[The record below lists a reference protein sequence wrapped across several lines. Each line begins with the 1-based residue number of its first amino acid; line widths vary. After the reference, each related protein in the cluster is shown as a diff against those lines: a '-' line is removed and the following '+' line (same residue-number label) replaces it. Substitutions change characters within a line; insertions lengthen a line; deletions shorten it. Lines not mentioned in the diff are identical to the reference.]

1 MAALAKSKIRE
12 STYIKYDTVLEKH
25 IKPKLGG
32 CFPMGITTGVVDDF
46 THELLFEDEL
56 AVKTAHDILVVLHGV
71 LKHTAA
77 QLPGIFPAVE
87 INYPKE
93 TRKEMRVLSRDEQK
107 RFALYLLDDA
117 DSCKFG
123 VLLML
128 FTGLRIGELCAL
140 RRSDI
145 NIKEKVISVS
155 ATTLT

>member
-1 MAALAKSKIRE
+1 MDADNLS
-12 STYIKYDTVLEKH
+12 
-25 IKPKLGG
+25 
-32 CFPMGITTGVVDDF
+32 
-46 THELLFEDEL
+46 
-56 AVKTAHDILVVLHGV
+56 VKTVHDILVVLHGI
-71 LKHTAA
+71 LKYTAV
-77 QLPGIFPAVE
+77 QFPGVFPAIE

-93 TRKEMRVLSRDEQK
+93 SRKEMRVLSRDEQK

-140 RRSDI
+140 RRSAI
-145 NIKEKVISVS
+145 NRKEKVISVS

>member
-1 MAALAKSKIRE
+1 
-12 STYIKYDTVLEKH
+12 
-25 IKPKLGG
+25 
-32 CFPMGITTGVVDDF
+32 
-46 THELLFEDEL
+46 
-56 AVKTAHDILVVLHGV
+56 
-71 LKHTAA
+71 
-77 QLPGIFPAVE
+77 
-87 INYPKE
+87 
-93 TRKEMRVLSRDEQK
+93 MRVLSRDEQK

>member
-1 MAALAKSKIRE
+1 MDADNLS
-12 STYIKYDTVLEKH
+12 
-25 IKPKLGG
+25 
-32 CFPMGITTGVVDDF
+32 
-46 THELLFEDEL
+46 
-56 AVKTAHDILVVLHGV
+56 VKTVHDILVVLHGI
-71 LKHTAA
+71 LKYTAV
-77 QLPGIFPAVE
+77 QFPGVFPAIE
-87 INYPKE
+87 INYLKE
-93 TRKEMRVLSRDEQK
+93 SRKEMRVLSRDEQK